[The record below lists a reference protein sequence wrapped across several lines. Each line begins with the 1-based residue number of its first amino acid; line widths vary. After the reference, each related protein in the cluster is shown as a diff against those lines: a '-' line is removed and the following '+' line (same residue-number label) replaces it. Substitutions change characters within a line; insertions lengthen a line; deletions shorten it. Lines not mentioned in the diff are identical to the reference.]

1 MSIKRKTMIKRRRIV
16 AIGVIAIVSGIFL
29 IGGIS
34 LSDKGKAV
42 AKDLEEVAPEKKEEV
57 IGGVR
62 YLPLEEDKFA
72 DDVEIVSKNLN
83 DLITGKKGFPVRT
96 DGKKVAYLTFDDGP
110 STTVTPEVL
119 KILKEEDVKATFFV
133 LGESVDKNSQSKEL
147 IKEIVKGGHAIG
159 NHTYTHDYK
168 RLYPNNI
175 IDSEYLISEFEKT
188 NQSLSKIIGTEFK
201 SRVVRLPGGYWS
213 WNGRE
218 EGKKALESNEFYNVD
233 WNALNGD
240 SEGGKKSEGQL
251 LAKLKKTVDESGDTA
266 DNLVLLMHDTYG
278 KENTAKTLK
287 ESIRYLKS
295 KGFEFKTMK

>member
-1 MSIKRKTMIKRRRIV
+1 MSIKRKTIIKRRRIV
-16 AIGVIAIVSGIFL
+16 AVGVIAIVSGIFL

-34 LSDKGKAV
+34 LTDKGKAV

-57 IGGVR
+57 IDGVR

-72 DDVEIVSKNLN
+72 DDVKFVSENLN
-83 DLITGKKGFPVRT
+83 SLITGKKGFPVRT
-96 DGKKVAYLTFDDGP
+96 DGKKVVYLTFDDGP

-119 KILKEEDVKATFFV
+119 KILKEENVKATFFV

-147 IKEIVKGGHAIG
+147 IKEIVKGGHAIA

-168 RLYPNNI
+168 KLYPKNT
-175 IDSEYLISEFEKT
+175 IDSDHLISEFEKT
-188 NQSLSKIIGTEFK
+188 NQSLSKIIGAEFK

-218 EGKKALESNEFYNVD
+218 KAKKALENNEFYNVD

-251 LAKLKKTVDESGDTA
+251 LGKLKKTVDESGDTA
-266 DNLVLLMHDTYG
+266 DNLVVLMHDTYG

-287 ESIRYLKS
+287 ESIEYLKS
-295 KGFEFKTMK
+295 KGFEFRTMK